1 MKKTDLAYMAGIVDG
16 EGYISLARRNSKR
29 NKNGI
34 RYDIQIGVTNTNKW
48 LLETFRFTFGG
59 SISKK
64 KKGYEKSLP
73 SSQDCFNWQASN
85 QQALITVK
93 ALLPYLRLKRPQAEL
108 AITFCGTLS
117 TSYRSGGVPEEV
129 IAVRE
134 AQHILMT
141 KLQKGETKQ

>member
-16 EGYISLARRNSKR
+16 EGYISLARRNSRR
-29 NKNGI
+29 NKSGI

-73 SSQDCFNWQASN
+73 SSQDCFNWQVSN
-85 QQALITVK
+85 QQALITIK
-93 ALLPYLRLKRPQAEL
+93 TLLPYLRLKRPQAEL
-108 AITFCGTLS
+108 AITFCGTLN
-117 TSYRSGGVPEEV
+117 TNYRSGGVPEEV

-134 AQHILMT
+134 AQHILMK
-141 KLQKGETKQ
+141 KLQKGGINQ